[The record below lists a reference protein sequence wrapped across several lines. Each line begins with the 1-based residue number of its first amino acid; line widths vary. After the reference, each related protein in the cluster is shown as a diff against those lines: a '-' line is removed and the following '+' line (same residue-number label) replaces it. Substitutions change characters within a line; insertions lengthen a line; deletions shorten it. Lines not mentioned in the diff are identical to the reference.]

1 VRKVWRGETGCNEK
15 QEAMN
20 DPIIFLV
27 DGKPRAKQSFRYTEN
42 GGGFTDPGVKAWQDT
57 VSTKA
62 RQEMFGRDPITGP
75 VAVRLVFVLKT
86 KRKIDIDNLSKGVLD
101 SLKDIVFGDDSDVVN
116 LHAVKHIMPKATPGV
131 YIEVHAGQFLP
142 GFEVQP

>member
-1 VRKVWRGETGCNEK
+1 MSE
-15 QEAMN
+15 Q
-20 DPIIFLV
+20 IIFLV
-27 DGKPRAKQSFRYTEN
+27 DGSPRAKQSFRYTEN
-42 GGGFTDPGVKAWQDT
+42 GGGYTDPGVKAWQDT
-57 VSTKA
+57 VSTRA
-62 RQEMFGRDPITGP
+62 REFMNTQERELITGP

-86 KRKIDIDNLSKGVLD
+86 KRKVDIDNLEKGVLD
-101 SLKDIVFGDDSDVVN
+101 ALKNIVFGDDSDVVN